1 MGLLV
6 KSEKLPSRSNGGGS
20 GTRRSIL
27 RTSSSRSSRFGD
39 EDEDYNSEDGSVYT
53 TSRKFS
59 KKSQRTKSMEPNLSS
74 QKPGP
79 LSVKNRIRV
88 ARKKGIRGGD
98 VQDLQYLVE
107 EGPLSFRAVAFLCG
121 AFMILASVLDWMDGE
136 AEYDPMANLV
146 TYHLWFFGFLVLM
159 LEGRPF
165 HVQIPIIYNILIGL
179 FQFFRFVWGRGFF
192 YFIAGC
198 LQFFL
203 FTPYN
208 MVSGVFMMILGVVS
222 IAVGYKASVRLAGLR
237 NTISSKSEIKFM
249 FHSFDRDRDGYLNTE
264 EFREL
269 MIAMGQQVEYNDF
282 VAALSAVDIHNNQQV
297 SYEDLENWWVG
308 YSASDLPPGLD
319 CCSNGRYTKKR
330 VRVVREDDRESG
342 LIV

>member
-1 MGLLV
+1 MGLLL
-6 KSEKLPSRSNGGGS
+6 KSEKLPSRGGGNAPKR
-20 GTRRSIL
+20 GIL
-27 RTSSSRSSRFGD
+27 KTSSSRVGD
-39 EDEDYNSEDGSVYT
+39 DESEYSEDASVYST
-53 TSRKFS
+53 TKTSTY
-59 KKSQRTKSMEPNLSS
+59 KSTGRTSTDTAYKS

-79 LSVKNRIRV
+79 LSVKNIIRMS
-88 ARKKGIRGGD
+88 RRKGIKGGN

-107 EGPLSFRAVAFLCG
+107 EGPLSFRAIAFLCG
-121 AFMILASVLDWMDGE
+121 FWMILSSVLDWIDGS

-146 TYHLWFFGFLVLM
+146 TYHLWFFGFLVMM

-165 HVQIPIIYNILIGL
+165 HVQIPIVYDVLIGL

-208 MVSGVFMMILGVVS
+208 MISGVFMMILGVVS

-237 NTISSKSEIKFM
+237 NTIASKSEIKFM
-249 FHSFDRDRDGYLNTE
+249 FHSFDRDRDGFLNTE

-308 YSASDLPPGLD
+308 YSTNDLPPGLD
-319 CCSNGRYTKKR
+319 CCSNGRYHSRKGMKNNR
-330 VRVVREDDRESG
+330 DDDRDSH
-342 LIV
+342 LLV

>member
-6 KSEKLPSRSNGGGS
+6 KSEKLPSRSNGGG
-20 GTRRSIL
+20 GGGRRGIL
-27 RTSSSRSSRFGD
+27 RSSSSRSSKFGD
-39 EDEDYNSEDGSVYT
+39 EDDDYSEDGSVYT
-53 TSRKFS
+53 TTKKIAYKPHKSRS
-59 KKSQRTKSMEPNLSS
+59 TNGNISSQR
-74 QKPGP
+74 PGP
-79 LSVKNRIRV
+79 ISLKNRIRS
-88 ARKKGIRGGD
+88 ARRKGIKGGN

-107 EGPLSFRAVAFLCG
+107 EGPLSFRSISFLCG
-121 AFMILASVLDWMDGE
+121 FFMILASVLDWIDAAGDF
-136 AEYDPMANLV
+136 DPMANLV
-146 TYHLWFFGFLVLM
+146 TYHLWFFGFLVLT

-165 HVQIPIIYNILIGL
+165 HVQIPIIYNILIEL
-179 FQFFRFVWGRGFF
+179 FHFFRFVWGRGFF

-269 MIAMGQQVEYNDF
+269 MIAMGQQVDYNDF

-297 SYEDLENWWVG
+297 SYDDLQNWWVG
-308 YSASDLPPGLD
+308 YSTSDLPPGMN
-319 CCSNGRYTKKR
+319 CCSNGRYHKKGMKSTK
-330 VRVVREDDRESG
+330 EDDRETA